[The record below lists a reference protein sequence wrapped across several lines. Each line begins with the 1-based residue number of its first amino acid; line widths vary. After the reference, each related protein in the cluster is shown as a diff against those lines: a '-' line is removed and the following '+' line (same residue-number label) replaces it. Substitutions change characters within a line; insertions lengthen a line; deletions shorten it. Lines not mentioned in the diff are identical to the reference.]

1 MVYWRMIRFMIKEP
15 PIVESL
21 FNHQKIAVE
30 FIMNGFKENRGMFN
44 FCDTGTGKTVI
55 ALTVIKM
62 FSAKTGKI
70 LIVCPNSTRA
80 MWK

>member
-1 MVYWRMIRFMIKEP
+1 
-15 PIVESL
+15 
-21 FNHQKIAVE
+21 
-30 FIMNGFKENRGMFN
+30 MNGFKENRGMFN

-80 MWK
+80 MWKEKLIKYLSFVDLNDGQKVDRDYQPTVLGY